1 MSNIFGNLTVYA
13 GKWNLKTEVSLD
25 AEDKAMFS
33 SAKVVSSEYG
43 KSVCFFLKSGG
54 QQYIPMS
61 NQGVQLNVGDPVNL
75 DKVSIQVLEKQ
86 GEEDI
91 LRAKIMDV

>member
-1 MSNIFGNLTVYA
+1 MSNNFGNVPEDA
-13 GKWNLKTEVSLD
+13 GKWNLKSEVSLD

-33 SAKVVSSEYG
+33 SAKVVSSKYG

-61 NQGVQLNVGDPVNL
+61 NQGVQLNIGDNVNL
-75 DKVSIQVLEKQ
+75 DKVIIQVLGKK
-86 GEEDI
+86 GEQDI
-91 LRAKIMDV
+91 LRAKIMD

>member
-13 GKWNLKTEVSLD
+13 GKWNLKSEVSLD

-61 NQGVQLNVGDPVNL
+61 NQGVQLNVGDNVNL
-75 DKVSIQVLEKQ
+75 DKVNIQVLEKQ
-86 GEEDI
+86 GEQDI
-91 LRAKIMDV
+91 LRAKITE

>member
-54 QQYIPMS
+54 QSFIPLS
-61 NQGVQLNVGDPVNL
+61 STSSLNVGDAVNL
-75 DKVSIQVLEKQ
+75 SAAKLLTLSREGDD
-86 GEEDI
+86 DI
-91 LRAKIMDV
+91 LRVEI

>member
-1 MSNIFGNLTVYA
+1 MSNIFDNFTA
-13 GKWNLKTEVSLD
+13 STGKWTLKSEVSLA

-61 NQGVQLNVGDPVNL
+61 NQGAQLNIGDNVNL
-75 DKVSIQVLEKQ
+75 DRVTIQVLGKQ
-86 GEEDI
+86 GERDI
-91 LRAKIMDV
+91 LRAKIND